1 MISRYFFYKT
11 FRNFG
16 FIFAKRVI
24 EIFPW
29 TDENEV
35 NFVAD
40 LLAKKKSK
48 MVHCSMLPEQSLR
61 EVRLPFWFGYLFQNL
76 EFFRKK
82 RTTIEQLIFLFYS
95 RMHLIEVDES
105 HLTFSHSEN
114 EISWISKN
122 SISTFLHPSSWLPKT
137 IVVPTCFFYKVL
149 SPHAF
154 FFQKERSNLS
164 RFERFFFLSVFI
176 FYQSW
181 KKL

>member
-1 MISRYFFYKT
+1 MLFLQKFSKFQIHFCKKGHWNLSMKRWKWSKFCCES
-11 FRNFG
+11 FG
-16 FIFAKRVI
+16 
-24 EIFPW
+24 E
-29 TDENEV
+29 
-35 NFVAD
+35 
-40 LLAKKKSK
+40 KKKTK
-48 MVHCSMLPEQSLR
+48 WHIVECYQRVLR